1 MNTDGTIGV
10 YLLVQKWCPLEKLSG
25 IIYMQQTDSNSGARP
40 EIYPTRI
47 SIAYVFLSW
56 VADSRTLDALSVKI

>member
-56 VADSRTLDALSVKI
+56 VADSHTLDALSVKI

>member
-1 MNTDGTIGV
+1 MDTDGTIGV
-10 YLLVQKWCPLEKLSG
+10 YLLVQKWSPLEKLSG

>member
-1 MNTDGTIGV
+1 MDTDGTIGV

-47 SIAYVFLSW
+47 SIAYVLLSW